1 MYIFS
6 LDINTI
12 SCTIKSQ
19 ADIISRNIKDKGVKI
34 GTLYAK
40 KAETGLV
47 VTYKKLLFN
56 TVNCCLAF
64 LMKKVNIV
72 AINYFIIF

>member
-40 KAETGLV
+40 KQKQVWLSHIKSSYLIQSTV
-47 VTYKKLLFN
+47 V
-56 TVNCCLAF
+56 
-64 LMKKVNIV
+64 
-72 AINYFIIF
+72 